1 MFRQWRQLFSER
13 LFSELILWHEGKKYK
28 MGRYLHHGKLKR
40 LKITTVFP
48 HKYMSTNLSAKSK
61 WKVNMVGCKNQLAIV
76 FFMPHADSL

>member
-1 MFRQWRQLFSER
+1 
-13 LFSELILWHEGKKYK
+13 

-48 HKYMSTNLSAKSK
+48 HKYMSTNLSTKSK

-76 FFMPHADSL
+76 FLVTPQSSIKLCLTFFCRLFV